1 MATTSQADF
10 ITDWRFTITTVD
22 ANAAELAP
30 AQGDRVQL
38 EAVLVKA
45 EEARQRQKYHQGQ
58 LQQATRD
65 LEAGLA
71 EGRKLHVKIRN
82 FIRAIYGMESE
93 KLVEFQMR
101 PRRSVRISKESKSKG
116 AKKMPSEAGP
126 TLPPTAAPE
135 TDGTIQK

>member
-1 MATTSQADF
+1 M
-10 ITDWRFTITTVD
+10 
-22 ANAAELAP
+22 
-30 AQGDRVQL
+30 
-38 EAVLVKA
+38 
-45 EEARQRQKYHQGQ
+45 
-58 LQQATRD
+58 
-65 LEAGLA
+65 
-71 EGRKLHVKIRN
+71 KIRN

-101 PRRSVRISKESKSKG
+101 PRRSVRISKESKG